1 MVENVLILLLFL
13 GALAYL
19 GNLVRKAFRRNTAA
33 GCPKGCGTCA
43 AQQKMKKPTALAN
56 LRTE

>member
-1 MVENVLILLLFL
+1 MVENLLILLIFL

-19 GNLVRKAFRRNTAA
+19 GNLARKAFSPKTAA

-43 AQQKMKKPTALAN
+43 AAEAAKKLDVPA
-56 LRTE
+56 

>member
-19 GNLVRKAFRRNTAA
+19 GNLARKAFSPKTA

-43 AQQKMKKPTALAN
+43 AAEATKTASA
-56 LRTE
+56 TA

>member
-19 GNLVRKAFRRNTAA
+19 GNLARRVFS
-33 GCPKGCGTCA
+33 PKCCGTCA
-43 AQQKMKKPTALAN
+43 VAEATKKLDVPA
-56 LRTE
+56 

>member
-1 MVENVLILLLFL
+1 MTVENVLIFLIFL

-19 GNLVRKAFRRNTAA
+19 GNLARRAFSRKSAA

-43 AQQKMKKPTALAN
+43 AAEATKKWDAAA
-56 LRTE
+56 

>member
-1 MVENVLILLLFL
+1 MVENLIILLLFV

-19 GNLVRKAFRRNTAA
+19 GNLARRAFSRKTAA

-43 AQQKMKKPTALAN
+43 AAEQKLKHPPTLPI
-56 LRTE
+56 

>member
-19 GNLVRKAFRRNTAA
+19 GNLARQAFSPKSA

-43 AQQKMKKPTALAN
+43 AAEATKKSGVVA
-56 LRTE
+56 

>member
-1 MVENVLILLLFL
+1 MVENLLILLLFL

-19 GNLVRKAFRRNTAA
+19 GNLARRAFSRKSAA

-43 AQQKMKKPTALAN
+43 AAEATKKIDDGATVSA
-56 LRTE
+56 